1 MSDDIQARAEQE
13 DVTVADPLQDT
24 VVIPN
29 GAEELQAYEAE
40 REAAI
45 NGVEEDPQAE
55 TPEETPADT
64 LVPDETE
71 HEPQPDEEQPEPKT
85 PDRFRFKDPI
95 DQAVAVL
102 AKAKGI
108 SLVEAAQIIAG
119 APSKSTEAEQQQADE
134 GPSVASVSDE
144 IKTLVAMKKMAM
156 TNLEFETAANIDE
169 QIESLRDQRDEL
181 RAKESSENE
190 IKKQQEELRNAVKR
204 QQQEAEFDRAYSKS
218 ESNAVTFYPD
228 AAKADSELTKRMIE
242 LDNHMRDLGDPL
254 YYSPDKPFILA
265 KAAAKELGI
274 PMAKPGAKP
283 AAAAPPQK
291 APIQPAPGNRGTTS
305 ATAPAAKLD
314 QVIEG
319 LGTEGAYEDFVAGLS
334 GRA

>member
-1 MSDDIQARAEQE
+1 MSGDIQARAEQE

-29 GAEELQAYEAE
+29 GAKELQAYEAE

-71 HEPQPDEEQPEPKT
+71 PEPQSDEEQPEPKT
-85 PDRFRFKDPI
+85 PDRFRFKDPM

-144 IKTLVAMKKMAM
+144 IDRLVDEQAQAL
-156 TNLEFETAANIDE
+156 TNLEFETAAKLVKEIN
-169 QIESLRDQRDEL
+169 SLRDKRDEL
-181 RAKESSENE
+181 RITEASATAR
-190 IKKQQEELRNAVKR
+190 KQQ
-204 QQQEAEFDRAYSKS
+204 QQVDEFDRAYSKS

-242 LDNHMRDLGDPL
+242 LDNQMRDLGDPL
-254 YYSPDKPFILA
+254 YDSPDKPFILA

-283 AAAAPPQK
+283 AAAAPPPK

>member
-71 HEPQPDEEQPEPKT
+71 PEPQPDEEQPEPKT
-85 PDRFRFKDPI
+85 PDRFRFKDPM

-144 IKTLVAMKKMAM
+144 IKRLVAEKKAAM
-156 TNLEFETAANIDE
+156 TNLEFETAAEIDE
-169 QIESLRDQRDEL
+169 QIESLRDQR
-181 RAKESSENE
+181 
-190 IKKQQEELRNAVKR
+190 EELRVTEASATARKH
-204 QQQEAEFDRAYSKS
+204 QQQVDEFDRAYSKS

-242 LDNHMRDLGDPL
+242 LDNQMRDLGDPL
-254 YYSPDKPFILA
+254 YDSPDKPFILA
-265 KAAAKELGI
+265 KAAAKELGV

-283 AAAAPPQK
+283 AASAPPQK